1 MHPDLL
7 KFYLHKIFL
16 AISLIMFIV
25 FVYEY
30 QEDDM
35 MIKFAPIQIIKV
47 RGIPCLQKLFTQEHL
62 SQILYQILYLTATND
77 SQFKTQHMDR

>member
-1 MHPDLL
+1 MTSNEKILITCKEEQTNILHPDLL
-7 KFYLHKIFL
+7 KFCLHRIFF

-62 SQILYQILYLTATND
+62 S
-77 SQFKTQHMDR
+77 